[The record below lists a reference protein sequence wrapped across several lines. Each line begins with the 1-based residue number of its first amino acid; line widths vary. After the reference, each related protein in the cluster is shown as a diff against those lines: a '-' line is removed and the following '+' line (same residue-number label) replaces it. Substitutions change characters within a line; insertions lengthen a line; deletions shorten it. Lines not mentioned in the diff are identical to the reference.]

1 MTRQE
6 VRHAEVIAAPTVGAG
21 VLGTDNSSVASRGG
35 RAGSGVLPGL
45 RGHGVG
51 VLLPAAEAGE
61 GIVDSVVIYADT
73 ASLGSPELPGTFPD
87 TTDRVQIAAG
97 KRDKMVGLGSLMGNA
112 DKHGGANIGQ
122 AGQLP
127 DEPTTL
133 RVTGCNDHRT
143 TISTY
148 VLDEGHGYGVCGKQA
163 TNLTGLWSFLEAP
176 P

>member
-1 MTRQE
+1 M
-6 VRHAEVIAAPTVGAG
+6 
-21 VLGTDNSSVASRGG
+21 
-35 RAGSGVLPGL
+35 
-45 RGHGVG
+45 
-51 VLLPAAEAGE
+51 
-61 GIVDSVVIYADT
+61 IYADT

-122 AGQLP
+122 AGQFP
-127 DEPTTL
+127 DDKLTIL
-133 RVTGCNDHRT
+133 RATGCNDHQT

-148 VLDEGHGYGVCGKQA
+148 VLDEGHGYGVCGKPA
-163 TNLTGLWSFLEAP
+163 TSLTGLWSGLEAP